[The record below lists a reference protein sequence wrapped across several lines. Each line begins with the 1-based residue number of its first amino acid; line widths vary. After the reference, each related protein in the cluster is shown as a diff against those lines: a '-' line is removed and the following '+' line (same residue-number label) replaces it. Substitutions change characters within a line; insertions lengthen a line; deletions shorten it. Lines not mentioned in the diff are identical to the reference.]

1 MYEALLQQLPV
12 LRVSVLAH
20 AGTAAEAPFELGID
34 TRLALAAAGLIF
46 LSALVLG
53 VWKYHGMRTSPDGTA
68 HVYVDIAHRAALMY
82 SFATLLLAVFTE
94 LSGWPTAV
102 NLVAAAIVVAFFAGA
117 IATYAWH
124 GYRRDT
130 TNQFH
135 GEIGQPLRWTMVA
148 LIAGEIGGFLVLFTG
163 FVAEQF

>member
-1 MYEALLQQLPV
+1 MQDTVGPMSAPGTLSAQLGV
-12 LRVSVLAH
+12 
-20 AGTAAEAPFELGID
+20 D
-34 TRLALAAAGLIF
+34 TRFTLVVTGLIF

-53 VWKYHGMRTSPDGTA
+53 TWKYHGIRTSPDGAA

-82 SFATLLLAVFTE
+82 AFAGLLLATFTE

-102 NLVAAAIVVAFFAGA
+102 NLVAAAIVLAFFVGA

-130 TNQFH
+130 TNQFR
-135 GEIGQPLRWTMVA
+135 GDIGGQLRGTMIA
-148 LIAGEIGGFLVLFTG
+148 LVVGEIGGFLVLFSG
-163 FVAEQF
+163 FLWSLR